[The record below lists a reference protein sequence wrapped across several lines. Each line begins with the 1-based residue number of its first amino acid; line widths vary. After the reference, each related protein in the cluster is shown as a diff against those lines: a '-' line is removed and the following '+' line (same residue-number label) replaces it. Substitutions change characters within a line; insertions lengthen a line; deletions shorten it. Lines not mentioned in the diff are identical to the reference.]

1 MKKKNLYFN
10 KVTVAGFV
18 KNLLIMMK
26 KKLEI
31 IAAHWNCN
39 INFQLSKN
47 VPVIFH
53 NLRGYNSHLILKELD
68 RSDVKISVIPNGLE
82 KYMAFFF

>member
-68 RSDVKISVIPNGLE
+68 RSDVKISVIPNGFV